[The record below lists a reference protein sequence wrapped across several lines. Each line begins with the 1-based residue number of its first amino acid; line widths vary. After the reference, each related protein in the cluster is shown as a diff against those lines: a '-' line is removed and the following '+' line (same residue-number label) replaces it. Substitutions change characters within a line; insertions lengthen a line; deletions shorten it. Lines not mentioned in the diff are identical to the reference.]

1 LSTRT
6 PIPWP
11 ARILFEHQGNCLF
24 GFLVQ
29 LCAFIGSLGNGNG
42 SAGLKNKQQ
51 DKKRCERRENAV
63 PIAEAHVGVS
73 VRLIAVRN

>member
-1 LSTRT
+1 
-6 PIPWP
+6 
-11 ARILFEHQGNCLF
+11 
-24 GFLVQ
+24 